1 LKQISIGDDKLASAV
16 VIAVAGGSCSGKTT
30 LVEKVRNTIGE
41 DSCTI
46 VYQDDYYR
54 PNLGNPVL
62 VNFDHPDTLDFE
74 LMSEHISLLKQGQS
88 IETPIYD
95 FTTHSRTPNT
105 KTLAPKPLIFV
116 EGILVL
122 NSREVRG
129 WVDYGVFVGCDED
142 VRYAR
147 RSQRDTVERG
157 RTPEDIER
165 QFFTQVAPMHIEFV
179 EPSSAHADL
188 IISDSEEGLKSSD
201 VDNFIARCEQLVTG
215 RI

>member
-1 LKQISIGDDKLASAV
+1 MPSAV
-16 VIAVAGGSCSGKTT
+16 VIAIAGGSCSGKTT
-30 LVEKVRNTIGE
+30 LVEKVRSTIGE
-41 DSCTI
+41 NNCTI

-88 IETPIYD
+88 IETPSYD
-95 FTTHSRTPNT
+95 FTTHSRKPET
-105 KTLAPKPLIFV
+105 KTLEHKPLIFV

-122 NSREVRG
+122 NSAKVRG
-129 WVDYGVFVGCDED
+129 CLDYGVFVGCDEE

-147 RSQRDTVERG
+147 RSQRDIVERG

-165 QFFTQVAPMHIEFV
+165 QFFTQVVPMHSEFV
-179 EPSSAHADL
+179 EPSRKYADL
-188 IISDSEEGLKSSD
+188 VINDAVHGIKSSD
-201 VDNFIARCEQLVTG
+201 VDGLIARCEQLLALTS
-215 RI
+215 

>member
-1 LKQISIGDDKLASAV
+1 MASAV

-30 LVEKVRNTIGE
+30 LVEKVRSTIGE
-41 DSCTI
+41 NSCTI

-74 LMSEHISLLKQGQS
+74 LMSEHIGLLKRGQS
-88 IETPIYD
+88 IETPSYD
-95 FTTHSRTPNT
+95 FTTHSRIPET
-105 KTLAPKPLIFV
+105 KTLDPKPLIFV

-122 NSREVRG
+122 NSAEVRA

-147 RSQRDTVERG
+147 RSQRDITERG
-157 RTPEDIER
+157 RTPEDIKR
-165 QFFTQVAPMHIEFV
+165 QFFTQVAPMHTEFV
-179 EPSSAHADL
+179 EPSREHADL
-188 IISDSEEGLKSSD
+188 IINDAEHGLESSD
-201 VDNFIARCEQLVTG
+201 VDGFIARCEQLMTG
-215 RI
+215 TRNR

>member
-1 LKQISIGDDKLASAV
+1 MASAV

-74 LMSEHISLLKQGQS
+74 LMSKHISLLKQGQS

-201 VDNFIARCEQLVTG
+201 VDDFIARCEQLVTG

>member
-74 LMSEHISLLKQGQS
+74 LMSKHISLLKQGQS

-201 VDNFIARCEQLVTG
+201 VDDFIARCEQLVTG